1 MPFGGADVTREQM
14 RVLREQSERENV
26 EVRVVPFSV
35 GGFPGAG
42 HALLYA
48 DGAVPD
54 LDTVQLD
61 SAHGPEFTHAEAQL
75 AKYRVHLDW
84 MDNAALPRGASRD
97 LIHKVAREL

>member
-1 MPFGGADVTREQM
+1 M
-14 RVLREQSERENV
+14 
-26 EVRVVPFSV
+26 

-48 DGAVPD
+48 DGVTAQ

-75 AKYRVHLDW
+75 SKYRVHLEW
-84 MDNAALPRGASRD
+84 MDDAALPPVASRD
-97 LIHKVAREL
+97 LIHQIAREL